1 MRFERQLL
9 KCINGNNN
17 FRIERVEK
25 EASMLAAGTLP
36 IRVAATVHALHSYNL
51 MQGEN
56 ESEDGDNDTDNGVV
70 ADDAAAMQ
78 MIQNLE
84 AV

>member
-1 MRFERQLL
+1 MQFERQLL
-9 KCINGNNN
+9 KCINGDNN

-25 EASMLAAGTLP
+25 EAMLAAGTLP

-56 ESEDGDNDTDNGVV
+56 ESEDGDNDTGDGVV

-78 MIQNLE
+78 MIQNIE